1 MVTALRR
8 RRRVSVLF
16 ALLLA
21 SGAVLM
27 FALLSAGAHPA
38 QAATHHAAHHARHA
52 TVHKASETTSET
64 SSETTGSS
72 ESTTESSTDSEQGLP
87 GEPAGGHQD
96 TGPNANHDC
105 TGNCVE

>member
-1 MVTALRR
+1 MVYVLRH

-27 FALLSAGAHPA
+27 FALPSAGAHPA

-52 TVHKASETTSET
+52 AVHKASETTSET
-64 SSETTGSS
+64 AGETTGSS
-72 ESTTESSTDSEQGLP
+72 ESSTESEQGLP

-96 TGPNANHDC
+96 TGTNANHDC

>member
-1 MVTALRR
+1 MVNALRH

-52 TVHKASETTSET
+52 AVHKASETTGEAP
-64 SSETTGSS
+64 GSS
-72 ESTTESSTDSEQGLP
+72 ESTTESSTESEQGLP

-96 TGPNANHDC
+96 TGTNANHEFN
-105 TGNCVE
+105 GVE